1 MEHKINPFVSENK
14 EELVYKL
21 IENDFGFAAWRMP
34 NKTEIQLII
43 SLEKPKQYNSTISEF
58 DTGFIINQYQDNHP
72 IKPFYIKAD
81 IILKEKGTE
90 ADIDPRV
97 GDKQLDGFTRSIASP
112 QSSKPELNPDS
123 SFPNALPNSF
133 KELVQQAIEEIK
145 LGQFQKVVLS
155 RYEDLNIPEGFSS
168 WNFFQLVCNE
178 YPNAFCSLSF
188 IPEKGLW
195 VGATPELLISN
206 NEYAFQTVAL
216 AGTKKLKENQSLS
229 EITWTQKEIEEQAF
243 VSRYIINCFKKLRLR
258 EFYEHGPKAIK
269 AGHLAHLKTMFR
281 VNYQE
286 ILFEELED
294 QMVELLHPTS
304 AVCGMPIETTKPW
317 ILSHEGY
324 DREFYAGFLGPVN
337 FERSTDLF
345 VNLRCAK
352 ISNDCIR
359 FYAGAGITEDSNP
372 KKEFE
377 ETVLK
382 MNVLKNLM

>member
-1 MEHKINPFVSENK
+1 MEYKINSFVLEDK
-14 EELVYKL
+14 GELVYKL
-21 IENDFGFAAWRMP
+21 VENGFGFAAWRMP
-34 NKTEIQLII
+34 NKTETQLII
-43 SLEKPKQYNSTISEF
+43 SLEKPKQYNPTITEL

-72 IKPFYIKAD
+72 IKPFFIKAD
-81 IILKEKGTE
+81 IILKGKGIET
-90 ADIDPRV
+90 DIDPRV
-97 GDKQLDGFTRSIASP
+97 GDKQLDTFIKSITTSRRSKSEI
-112 QSSKPELNPDS
+112 NPNLS
-123 SFPNALPNSF
+123 LPNAPLNDF
-133 KELVQQAIEEIK
+133 YELVQEAIKEVK
-145 LGQFQKVVLS
+145 AGQFEKVVLS
-155 RYEDLNIPEGFSS
+155 RYEDLGIPAGFSS
-168 WNFFQLVCNE
+168 WNFFQLLCNE

-188 IPEKGLW
+188 IPGKGLW
-195 VGATPELLISN
+195 VGATPELLISD

-216 AGTKKLKENQSLS
+216 AGTKKLKENQPLS

-269 AGHLAHLKTMFR
+269 AGHLAHLKTTFK
-281 VNYQE
+281 VNHQE
-286 ILFEELED
+286 VSFEELAD

-304 AVCGMPIETTKPW
+304 AVCGMPIEKTKPW
-317 ILSHEGY
+317 ILNHEGY

-345 VNLRCAK
+345 VNLRCAR

-359 FYAGAGITEDSNP
+359 LYAGAGITEDSNP

-382 MNVLKNLM
+382 MNVLKNLI